1 MKKLFTKHTD
11 KELKEKFLQIK
22 SFAELADILEV
33 KTGHL
38 YYWLNIQQDKDR
50 YLKFKI
56 LKKNGNTRII
66 YAPKRSFKIL
76 QKKLLIP

>member
-56 LKKNGNTRII
+56 LKKMVIRVL
-66 YAPKRSFKIL
+66 YMHLKDHLKYY
-76 QKKLLIP
+76 KKN